1 MKNAK
6 RFFEVC
12 QQQMAKS
19 LEQEEAIDQAAEMIA
34 ESMADGGVLHV
45 FGGGHSQMFGEEL
58 CYRTGC
64 LVPVNAILV
73 PQYAIYPDIRLCQ
86 IMERLENTAD
96 KCLEGFVT
104 KPQDIMLIVSI
115 SGRNPA
121 GIDMAIAAHKKGM
134 KVIALTSLDYTNKY
148 ASRHSSGLKLKDVS
162 DLVLDACGIEGD
174 AVLEDGR
181 LPEGVRFAS
190 PSTIV
195 GMHLLIGIMAEVV
208 DRLLDRGVD
217 PEIWVSGNVDHGD
230 EWNSKYLEKYRGR
243 IDIL

>member
-6 RFFEVC
+6 RFFEIC
-12 QQQMAKS
+12 QAQMAKS
-19 LEQEEAIDQAAEMIA
+19 LEQEEAIDKAADLIA
-34 ESMADGGVLHV
+34 DSIAQGGVIHV
-45 FGGGHSQMFGEEL
+45 FGCGHSQMFGEEL
-58 CYRTGC
+58 CYRTGG

-86 IMERLENTAD
+86 IMERMENAAD
-96 KCLEGFVT
+96 RCLDAFIT
-104 KPQDIMLIVSI
+104 KPQDVMLIVSI

-121 GIDMAIAAHKKGM
+121 GIDMALAAHKKGM
-134 KVIALTSLDYTNKY
+134 KVIALTSMDYTNH
-148 ASRHSSGLKLKDVS
+148 AVSRHSSGKKLKDVS

-174 AVLEDGR
+174 AVLEDER

-195 GMHLLIGIMAEVV
+195 GMHLLVGIMAEAV
-208 DRLLDRGVD
+208 DRLLDRGVQ

-230 EWNSKYLEKYRGR
+230 AWNKKYLEKYRGR